1 MDGVRIFVRVVQAG
15 SFSGAARSLG
25 MPKSTVSSK
34 VAELERRLGVTLI
47 RRTTRKLHVT
57 EAGELYFRR
66 AVIALQELQAAE
78 REVTSIHE
86 EPAGVLRITAATD
99 VGRSLLAPMVADF
112 LKAHPRMK
120 LDLLVTNRVV
130 DLVGEGVDVGIRAG
144 DLEDSSLISKKLN
157 SAEMILVAAP
167 SFVKRNPPPKSPS
180 ALGTD
185 SVLRFAEF
193 GDSVELERKSGGR
206 RGGRMKLRTGGRIS
220 ADDLET
226 LQGLALLGEGIALLP
241 RFLCRAELKA
251 GKLIQLYPDWSSG
264 SGTFTLVY
272 PAQRFVPVKVRA
284 FVDSAVRTVA
294 RLGVE

>member
-86 EPAGVLRITAATD
+86 EPAGLLRITAATD
-99 VGRSLLAPMVADF
+99 VGRSLLAPMVSDF
-112 LKAHPRMK
+112 LKSHPRMK
-120 LDLLVTNRVV
+120 VELLVTNRVV
-130 DLVGEGVDVGIRAG
+130 DLVGEGVDLGIRAG
-144 DLEDSSLISKKLN
+144 ELEDSSLLSKKLT
-157 SAEMILVAAP
+157 SAEMVLVAAP
-167 SFVKRNPPPKSPS
+167 SFVRRSPPPRTPS
-180 ALGTD
+180 GLEPHAMLQ
-185 SVLRFAEF
+185 FAEF
-193 GDSVELERKSGGR
+193 GDRVELTRKSGGR
-206 RGGRMKLRTGGRIS
+206 GGGRVKLRTGGRIS

-241 RFLCRAELKA
+241 RFLCREELRS
-251 GKLIQLYPDWSSG
+251 GKLIHLFPDWVSG

-284 FVDSAVRTVA
+284 FIESAVRTLA
-294 RLGVE
+294 RLGME